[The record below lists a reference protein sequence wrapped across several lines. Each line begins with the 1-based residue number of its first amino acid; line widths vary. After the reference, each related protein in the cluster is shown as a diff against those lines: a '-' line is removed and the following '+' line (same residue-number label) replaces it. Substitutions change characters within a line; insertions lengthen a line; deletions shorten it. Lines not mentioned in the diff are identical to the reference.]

1 MIKIKH
7 HKHVLTLFALIS
19 ILLLSSCSS
28 ATPTNSDETSQEND
42 QSIAINHELDSN
54 PAALSSEYLYVSLEG
69 YGAIGALEDEDLSIA
84 DMLWYAVQD
93 EYLALNEYLKIM
105 EIFGEQK
112 PYTNI
117 SNSERSHLSFLE
129 EVFQSYNLEFP
140 EDSSLHHLVIPE
152 SLLEAAKTGV
162 QAEIDNIAMYDKFLS
177 YDLPEN
183 IQKVF
188 LALRAGSESHLLA
201 FEKQVNRLS

>member
-1 MIKIKH
+1 MTKTNQH
-7 HKHVLTLFALIS
+7 NHVLSMVALIT
-19 ILLLSSCSS
+19 IFLLSSCSS
-28 ATPTNSDETSQEND
+28 SPPLNND
-42 QSIAINHELDSN
+42 QSLEDDQIIPVNHQLDEN
-54 PAALSSEYLYVSLEG
+54 PSALSSEEQLLSLVG

-93 EYLALNEYLKIM
+93 EYLALNEYIKIM

-117 SNSERSHLSFLE
+117 SNSERTHLSFLE
-129 EVFQSYNLEFP
+129 EVYDSYNLEFP
-140 EDSSLHHLVIPE
+140 EDSSQQHLVIPS

-162 QAEIDNIAMYDKFLS
+162 QAEIDNIEMYDKFLS

-183 IQKVF
+183 IQTVF
-188 LALRAGSESHLLA
+188 LALKAGSESHLLA
-201 FEKQVNRLS
+201 FEKQVDRLD